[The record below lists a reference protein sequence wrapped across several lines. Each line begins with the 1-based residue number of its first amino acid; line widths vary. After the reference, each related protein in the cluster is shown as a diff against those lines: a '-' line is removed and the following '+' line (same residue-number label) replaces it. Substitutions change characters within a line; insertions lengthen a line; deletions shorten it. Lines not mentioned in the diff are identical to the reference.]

1 MSQNDLVLSHSA
13 TCPTSIIDDPVD
25 GISTDEHQ
33 KDLPSC
39 SIHRSRIHGRCI
51 RRSILSCRSSTWFLA
66 AVDGRIGRCRADVV
80 DEVVEADAP
89 GDGAEV
95 VDGVELVGDD
105 VDERVGG

>member
-1 MSQNDLVLSHSA
+1 MSQNDLVSSHSA

-39 SIHRSRIHGRCI
+39 STFRICRNIIH
-51 RRSILSCRSSTWFLA
+51 RSILSCRSSSWFLA
-66 AVDGRIGRCRADVV
+66 AVDGRIGSRGGDVV